1 MESNKKTLDLLKFYF
16 RQEKKQAIQLTCN
29 NGIKVKGNI
38 KKLPGL
44 FGNSIIIDLKP
55 SGQMKIHLDDIR
67 ENSILPIELAESMS
81 TSSERKS
88 IPQSVRMELW
98 RNHFGEQYEGTCFVC
113 SEKIKKDQFDAGHV
127 IAHAEGGSDTADN
140 MRPICKTCNTS
151 MGTMNLKEFKL
162 RYHS

>member
-16 RQEKKQAIQLTCN
+16 KQEPKQSIQLTYSGN
-29 NGIKVKGNI
+29 VKVKGTI
-38 KKLPGL
+38 QKLPGV
-44 FGNSIIIDLKP
+44 FSKSIIMDLNP
-55 SGQMKIHLDDIR
+55 SGQMKIHLDDIK
-67 ENSILPIELAESMS
+67 ENSVLPIELAETMS
-81 TSSERKS
+81 PSSERKS

-113 SEKIKKDQFDAGHV
+113 SEKIKKEQFDAGHV

-151 MGTMNLKEFKL
+151 MGTMNLKEFKA